1 MTLYDVLGVD
11 RRASAAEIK
20 KAYRKQALLSHPD
33 KNPGD
38 EVAASFFRKVAAAYD
53 VLGNESKRALY
64 DQGGCSSDAD
74 ILGGFDFDKAS
85 KAFNAHLSQAL
96 LRQWRPGFTLRGTII
111 SEGRRVTVTIHP
123 DGSMDEQQHVFWGG
137 SRIGFLVNYMSM
149 TTQLPSGGRYHR
161 VSFST
166 TFGEHLAAAVVPSVL
181 ANGGHLGRAVTSVV
195 AWLPTALLL
204 NTVYRL
210 LLRPKIW
217 AKPGAIPEA
226 LADAMRHASPHAFV
240 RP

>member
-1 MTLYDVLGVD
+1 MSLYEVLGVD
-11 RRASAAEIK
+11 RCASAAEIK

-137 SRIGFLVNYMSM
+137 SRIGFLINYMSM

-166 TFGEHLAAAVVPSVL
+166 TL
-181 ANGGHLGRAVTSVV
+181 ANTSQQPSFLASSRMGGTLGARSRPSWLGCPRPCCSILCTGCSCDPRSGPSRARY
-195 AWLPTALLL
+195 P
-204 NTVYRL
+204 
-210 LLRPKIW
+210 RPW
-217 AKPGAIPEA
+217 
-226 LADAMRHASPHAFV
+226 RT
-240 RP
+240 R